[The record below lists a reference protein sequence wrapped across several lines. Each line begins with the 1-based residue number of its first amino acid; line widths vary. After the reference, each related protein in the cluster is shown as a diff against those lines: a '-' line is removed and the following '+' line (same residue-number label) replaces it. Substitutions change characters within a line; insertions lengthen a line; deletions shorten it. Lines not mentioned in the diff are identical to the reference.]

1 MNRLTDPGAGMA
13 KEQARE
19 ARMKEWKEP
28 ADPIEAARER
38 AERICAGM
46 EDELKHSDPA
56 VRERA
61 RKILDHFKPIRE
73 AKKEVRDDGDNLPK
87 QGNR

>member
-1 MNRLTDPGAGMA
+1 M
-13 KEQARE
+13 QA
-19 ARMKEWKEP
+19 WKEP

-46 EDELKHSDPA
+46 EDELKHADPA

-61 RKILDHFKPIRE
+61 KRILDHFKPIRE
-73 AKKEVRDDGDNLPK
+73 AKPAKPKEVRDDGDSLP
-87 QGNR
+87 QQNNR